1 MKYTTFRWRAKIS
14 FSPKGRDCTTD
25 LNHIWDVV
33 NYIITYATKKE
44 KEVCDALKDIIRNI
58 DQTSKKTPRKNYL
71 IIIKLSELL

>member
-25 LNHIWDVV
+25 MWDVV
-33 NYIITYATKKE
+33 NYIISYATEKE

-58 DQTSKKTPRKNYL
+58 DQTSKK
-71 IIIKLSELL
+71 KLQGRIMQSWQYIFER